1 MDVSCVLVINI
12 LGVLCGVLSGEEVR
26 ELTMEHWEGILKRT
40 IDSFKDDGI
49 YTDDAAH
56 IVAYVDV
63 QSYYRQIF
71 AEGWEELGQ
80 EQSLTQLLHE
90 ITSDGRTLTNE
101 QRQAVTTRV
110 AYSNLRKP
118 IPGRYIV
125 MFHKEVDTNDVL
137 DRTIDKLLQLHWI
150 SNQHVRVAD
159 ISPFRNV
166 RKGFIATM
174 NSRAVELVSGI
185 ILYCGIAT

>member
-1 MDVSCVLVINI
+1 MDVILSYVFVINI
-12 LGVLCGVLSGEEVR
+12 LGVFCGVLSGEEVR
-26 ELTMEHWEGILKRT
+26 ELTIEHWEGILKRT
-40 IDSFKDDGI
+40 IDSLKDDGI

-56 IVAYVDV
+56 IVDV

-71 AEGWEELGQ
+71 AEGWDELGK
-80 EQSLTQLLHE
+80 EQSPTQLLHE